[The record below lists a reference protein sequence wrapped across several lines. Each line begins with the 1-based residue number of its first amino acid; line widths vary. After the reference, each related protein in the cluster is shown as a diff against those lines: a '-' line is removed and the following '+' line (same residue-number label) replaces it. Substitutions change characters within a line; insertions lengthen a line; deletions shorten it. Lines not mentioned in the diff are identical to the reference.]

1 MKKEVNTKLDNL
13 DNNSIIRETI
23 TYDNTPIF
31 NKILIC
37 LYIIIALLVLNI
49 IIFTV
54 KSNGNGSS
62 NNNLN
67 TSNTTDES
75 IPEEYDVS
83 SFKEINVD
91 EFIDAYNGDT
101 IQLIYIGSPECGFCH
116 KFVPVLTTVQEKYNF
131 QTLYLNISNIDQDE
145 ANQIIELNTDFFT
158 NENTALGLT
167 PSTLLVKNGEIVD
180 YQIGASD
187 ESTLE
192 TLVSQYFDKK

>member
-1 MKKEVNTKLDNL
+1 MKKEVNTKSNNS

>member
-37 LYIIIALLVLNI
+37 LYVIIALLALNI
-49 IIFTV
+49 IIFAV
-54 KSNGNGSS
+54 KGNSNGSS
-62 NNNLN
+62 NNNSN

-101 IQLIYIGSPECGFCH
+101 TQLIYIGSPECGFCH
-116 KFVPVLTTVQEKYNF
+116 KFVPVLTSVQEKYDF
-131 QTLYLNISNIDQDE
+131 QTLYLNISNLDQDG
-145 ANQIIELNTDFFT
+145 ANKIIELNNDFFT
-158 NENTALGLT
+158 SNDTALGLT

-192 TLVSQYFDKK
+192 TLVSKYFEKK